1 MITVID
7 SVATDPRAAPDQGLA
22 TVWAAAAVAALLT
35 IAVLGVNLGAAIIG
49 RHRAEAAADLAS
61 LAAATQAADGELAAC
76 AQGARVTDAMA
87 VTLVSCR
94 LSGWEAYVET
104 EVRPPVPVLPGAV
117 AHGRARAGP
126 VPE

>member
-1 MITVID
+1 MSTVID
-7 SVATDPRAAPDQGLA
+7 DAATDARAAPDRGMA
-22 TVWAAAAVAALLT
+22 TVWAAAAVVALVA
-35 IAVLGVNLGAAIIG
+35 IAVLGVNLGAAIVG

-61 LAAATQAADGELAAC
+61 LAAASHAADGELVAC

-87 VTLVSCR
+87 VALASCH

-104 EVRPPVPVLPGAV
+104 EVRPPVPALPGAV